1 MTVIFAPNIAQFG
14 RVEPYISLNE
24 FKYSPTAGA
33 IDFSNLTSNAGQAAQ
48 DRALSELI
56 TRASSKIDNYC
67 YGKLGTLNATS
78 NTENGRYRMDRM
90 GRFKIHP
97 KYTPVI
103 GASAFE
109 WGSQPGALSPL
120 SLTTLNAWLEDETL
134 VFLPGA
140 SGSTTVYYSG
150 TDALSNL
157 MNTGP
162 GGEYYCQ
169 WTYINGWNN
178 SFTTAQASAGASSI
192 TLLDPT
198 GIYPG
203 NQTTIWDGMN
213 DELVTVSPTYV
224 PGTNVVSLASPL
236 LYTHGIG
243 TNVSG
248 IPAAV
253 KQACIHLVVSMIKQ
267 RGQGGVMLDEMG
279 ASTMVAGKVE
289 ESAEDE
295 IQAFMLLEPYVVI
308 SGRL

>member
-1 MTVIFAPNIAQFG
+1 MTVIFAPYIGQIG

-33 IDFSNLTSNAGQAAQ
+33 IDFSNLTSNAGQVAQ

-78 NTENGRYRMDRM
+78 NVENGRYRLDRD

-103 GASAFE
+103 GISAFE
-109 WGSQPGALSPL
+109 WGNTPGALSPVALTL
-120 SLTTLNAWLEDETL
+120 SNAWLEDESL
-134 VFLPGA
+134 IILPYSSSA
-140 SGSTTVYYSG
+140 TTTYSG
-150 TDALSNL
+150 TNTLSSLVTSND
-157 MNTGP
+157 
-162 GGEYYCQ
+162 GEYYCQ

-178 SFTTAQASAGASSI
+178 SFMTAQASTGATSI

-213 DELVTVSPTYV
+213 DELITVSPTYV

-253 KQACIHLVVSMIKQ
+253 KQACVHLVVSMIKQ

-279 ASTMVAGKVE
+279 ASTTVSGKIE
-289 ESAEDE
+289 QSAEDE

>member
-97 KYTPVI
+97 RYSPI
-103 GASAFE
+103 MGISAFS
-109 WGSQPGALSPL
+109 WGNIPGALSPL
-120 SLTTLNAWLEDETL
+120 ALTSLNAWLEEESIII
-134 VFLPGA
+134 LPG
-140 SGSTTVYYSG
+140 SGSASAVYTG
-150 TDALSNL
+150 TNALSQLTSNWG
-157 MNTGP
+157 T
-162 GGEYYCQ
+162 GEYYLEY
-169 WTYINGWNN
+169 TYINGWNN

>member
-1 MTVIFAPNIAQFG
+1 MTVVFAPNIAQFG

-33 IDFSNLTSNAGQAAQ
+33 IDFSNLTSNSGQAAQ
-48 DRALSELI
+48 DIALHELI
-56 TRASSKIDNYC
+56 VRASSKIDNYC

-78 NTENGRYRMDRM
+78 NVENGRYRMDRS

-97 KYTPVI
+97 KYTPII
-103 GASAFE
+103 GISAFS
-109 WGSQPGALSPL
+109 WGNIPGALSSL
-120 SLTTLNAWLEDETL
+120 SISSSNAWSEEDSL
-134 VFLPGA
+134 IILPFSSNA
-140 SGSTTVYYSG
+140 TTVYTG
-150 TDALSNL
+150 TNALSSL
-157 MNTGP
+157 AQNTY
-162 GGEYYCQ
+162 GEYYCE

-178 SFTTAQASAGASSI
+178 SFLSAQATAGSSSI
-192 TLLDPT
+192 TLVDPT

-203 NQTTIWDGMN
+203 NSTTIWDGMN
-213 DELVTVSPTYV
+213 DEYITVSSSYV
-224 PGTNVVSLASPL
+224 PGTNTVTLVNPL
-236 LYTHGIG
+236 QFTHGIG

-253 KQACIHLVVSMIKQ
+253 KQACIHLVVAMIKQ

-295 IQAFMLLEPYVVI
+295 LQAFMLLEPYVVI